1 MKKRIQALILTTM
14 LTLSIAPF
22 ASAAPDPH
30 ENPLNEVPHQ
40 AVYIPHASTVSAH
53 LGNND
58 QDWYY
63 LSAHSTGQQKVL
75 FFPPDYPNNQIYNLA
90 VYEESVLNPGSSTAI
105 TYKVVH
111 NTNGS
116 PAELS
121 FQVQAGKRYYVVV
134 AGSSILYHPYTL
146 LVVGQIT

>member
-1 MKKRIQALILTTM
+1 MKKGIKTLLLATM
-14 LTLSIAPF
+14 LTFTSISSV
-22 ASAAPDPH
+22 SAAPDPY
-30 ENPLNEVPHQ
+30 ENPINEVPHQ

-58 QDWYY
+58 QDWFY
-63 LSAHSTGQQKVL
+63 LSAHSTGQQRVL
-75 FFPPDYPNNQIYNLA
+75 FFPPDYPNNQVYNLA
-90 VYEESVLNPGSSTAI
+90 VYEESVLNPGSSSAI
-105 TYKVVH
+105 THKVVY

-116 PAELS
+116 STELS
-121 FQVQAGKRYYVVV
+121 FPVQAGKRYYVVV